1 MTIGCSC
8 PTYLVSGGD
17 GAGRGVTAAYW
28 QVSPVSDGTTD
39 TVLLTG
45 ISQAGLISQ
54 SSNPLTLPSDYCTAA
69 PTMQQLLTAAERY
82 QSSVIN
88 ISLFYVASK
97 SKS

>member
-1 MTIGCSC
+1 M
-8 PTYLVSGGD
+8 VQ
-17 GAGRGVTAAYW
+17 GADRGVTAAYW

-39 TVLLTG
+39 TVTELLTG

-54 SSNPLTLPSDYCTAA
+54 SSNPLTLPPDYCMYCCTTQAA
-69 PTMQQLLTAAERY
+69 MALTAAERY

-88 ISLFYVASK
+88 ISSFYVASK

>member
-1 MTIGCSC
+1 MGM
-8 PTYLVSGGD
+8 VQ
-17 GAGRGVTAAYW
+17 GADRGVTAAYW

-39 TVLLTG
+39 TVTELLTG

-54 SSNPLTLPSDYCTAA
+54 SSNPLTLPPDYCCTTHAA
-69 PTMQQLLTAAERY
+69 MALTAAERY

>member
-1 MTIGCSC
+1 MSGGC
-8 PTYLVSGGD
+8 GD

-39 TVLLTG
+39 TVTELLTG

-54 SSNPLTLPSDYCTAA
+54 SSNPLTLPPDYCTAA
-69 PTMQQLLTAAERY
+69 PHMQQLLTAAERY